1 MPGIIIS
8 NCNHL
13 KVSSEHLRWPFQVAW
28 ASSENA
34 AIGELEVCQESQGLF
49 TSQLLE
55 EITSALKFE
64 KMTLRC
70 HDGNGFSII
79 CGHVLKLAL
88 LRETTT
94 K

>member
-1 MPGIIIS
+1 M
-8 NCNHL
+8 
-13 KVSSEHLRWPFQVAW
+13 AW

-34 AIGELEVCQESQGLF
+34 AIGDLEVCQESQGLF
-49 TSQLLE
+49 ASLLLE

-64 KMTLRC
+64 EVTLRC
-70 HDGNGFSII
+70 HDENSFSII